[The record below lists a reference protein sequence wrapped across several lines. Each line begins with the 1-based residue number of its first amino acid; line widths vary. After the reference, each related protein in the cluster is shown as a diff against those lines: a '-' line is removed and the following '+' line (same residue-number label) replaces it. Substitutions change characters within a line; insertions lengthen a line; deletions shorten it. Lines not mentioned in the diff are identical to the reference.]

1 MFLGYSPDHPDGC
14 FDFLN
19 CETGSLVQS
28 RDVVFDERSVT
39 VPEIEPYLLTEGT
52 RSLPDWMEFN
62 PFTPEG
68 TGPDVVGTK
77 VADAPKPHGNSRV
90 VDSPVAASTSPEMF
104 NVPVKYDVVS
114 PAKSA
119 LVGAVVPVAV
129 AADAAVQPRSSSV
142 RPEASS
148 VRKEGGG
155 ISNPNSA
162 SCRNVNSTTVISKT
176 LAC

>member
-1 MFLGYSPDHPDGC
+1 M
-14 FDFLN
+14 
-19 CETGSLVQS
+19 
-28 RDVVFDERSVT
+28 
-39 VPEIEPYLLTEGT
+39 PEIEPYLMTEGT

-68 TGPDVVGTK
+68 TGPDVGVTK
-77 VADAPKPHGNSRV
+77 VIDAPKPHNNSGTTV
-90 VDSPVAASTSPEMF
+90 GSQVAADASPEIQ
-104 NVPVKYDVVS
+104 VPVTYEVVS
-114 PAKSA
+114 PAKSPS
-119 LVGAVVPVAV
+119 VGEVVPIAV

-148 VRKEGGG
+148 VRKGGG

-162 SCRNVNSTTVISKT
+162 NCRSASSTTVISRT

>member
-19 CETGSLVQS
+19 CETGSLIQS

-39 VPEIEPYLLTEGT
+39 VPEIEPYLMTEGT

-68 TGPDVVGTK
+68 TGPDVGVTM
-77 VADAPKPHGNSRV
+77 VTDAPKPHNNSGTAV
-90 VDSPVAASTSPEMF
+90 GSQVAADASPEIQ
-104 NVPVKYDVVS
+104 VPVTYEVVS
-114 PAKSA
+114 PAKSPS
-119 LVGAVVPVAV
+119 VGEVLPIAV

-148 VRKEGGG
+148 VRKGGG
-155 ISNPNSA
+155 YQQPKL
-162 SCRNVNSTTVISKT
+162 RKLSKR
-176 LAC
+176 